1 MGVAFLLVLAVP
13 ALQGFFALK
22 LVGVT
27 MPWTAVGIAVVAAA
41 ALEFL
46 WKWVDRREAL
56 R

>member
-1 MGVAFLLVLAVP
+1 
-13 ALQGFFALK
+13 
-22 LVGVT
+22 